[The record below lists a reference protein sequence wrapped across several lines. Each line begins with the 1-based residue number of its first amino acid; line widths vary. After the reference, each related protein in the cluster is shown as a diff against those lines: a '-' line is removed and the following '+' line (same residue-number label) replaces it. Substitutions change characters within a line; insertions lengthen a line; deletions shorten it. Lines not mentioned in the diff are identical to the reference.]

1 MGVFEGMFLNLTEGF
16 ADNFGNNNT
25 VVNKGDKAKP
35 GDFLELGV
43 SWGIGTL
50 INILITLLALYFYFK
65 CNWSKG
71 GKFSVKASNLTDK
84 LLGFLA
90 SCCCS
95 ICYIAYHLAIPC

>member
-1 MGVFEGMFLNLTEGF
+1 MGVIEGLFLNKTEEGF
-16 ADNFGNNNT
+16 KSDKSDDNRFSQHM
-25 VVNKGDKAKP
+25 
-35 GDFLELGV
+35 DFNLTGY
-43 SWGIGTL
+43 GIGTL
-50 INILITLLALYFYFK
+50 INILLTGVALYFYFK

>member
-1 MGVFEGMFLNLTEGF
+1 MGVIEGLFLSNSVEGF
-16 ADNFGNNNT
+16 KSDKSDKENNFPKNMN
-25 VVNKGDKAKP
+25 VN
-35 GDFLELGV
+35 LEGY
-43 SWGIGTL
+43 GIGTL
-50 INILITLLALYFYFK
+50 INILLTGVALYFYFK

>member
-1 MGVFEGMFLNLTEGF
+1 MGVIESFVVSGINAKNSDKEKLPNNMNVNLEGNRI
-16 ADNFGNNNT
+16 
-25 VVNKGDKAKP
+25 
-35 GDFLELGV
+35 
-43 SWGIGTL
+43 GIF
-50 INILITLLALYFYFK
+50 INILLTGLALYFYFK

>member
-1 MGVFEGMFLNLTEGF
+1 MGLFEGFVVSGINAKNSDKEKLPNNMNVNLEGY
-16 ADNFGNNNT
+16 
-25 VVNKGDKAKP
+25 
-35 GDFLELGV
+35 
-43 SWGIGTL
+43 GIGTF
-50 INILITLLALYFYFK
+50 INVLLTGLALYFYFK